1 MAKPPFQNKY
11 IKLPMQTIDLIS
23 LIKADKMQVNVK
35 NHMTFALR
43 LFWTVIIAFLILFF
57 INIYHKPHI
66 IINLLITVVVFL
78 PLMWSVIS
86 RRSQNKQLRS
96 RYPYAF
102 KSIVES
108 YGLELAQG
116 KELPLVDTYLLSG
129 YDERI
134 FLCMEE
140 LHKYQEDHQHPIS
153 PFLYKKK
160 YYSKEEYDKRWN
172 IILYFIRIVE
182 GEDVIYTED
191 QIGMLCEKYK
201 VWSDISKRMLTESWD
216 DIYHDISLDKEYT
229 NQFLELINRKFK
241 DYTKKPDGLRDL
253 YTKESEIDNSLLY
266 SNYVLCL
273 QSAYTQILHYVDM
286 KKGGVD
292 DNEDFNRKNR
302 RMQKVMSSL
311 SIYLMVAVTIGGGL
325 IIWTNTGTFTIGL
338 ASAIGI
344 SGVCMFLYLLYRKV
358 LEYLLVITFKSN
370 PTIMSS
376 IASME
381 GIYPDNVLN
390 STNYLT
396 ESDIWKLLLVD
407 GDLFKYPPLII
418 KPIRNRFVTLLENYP
433 NGVQKALDNMVKEPK
448 YRNLLVSEDA
458 NKKEKKNKAI
468 KAQCL
473 LYNLLNVDA
482 FEIVRNIID
491 SEETIIMLEKTFSSA
506 ISADEMEELN
516 IIEKKGLV
524 LTKKWIHI
532 KANSRMEEINQLT
545 EEERYWD
552 GQQNCPIIFPLRF
565 SSVLDCLKKAGV
577 PLETITKLK
586 ISGTINS
593 VDIRVLRELSGIGS
607 YLSYP
612 WDYYEGEPLLFGK
625 FDNHLV
631 ALDLSEAEVV
641 SDQWYRRIDSYDKHG
656 CWSMGLFGDKEF
668 IDCCHPHELDDWF
681 VGARLKHL
689 VLPQKIKK
697 INSVPTIKNLY
708 AYTGNELLKNEIW
721 NESCLEMPTIRELS
735 QLTYEEHNE
744 ILIDADH
751 LIEKDYIDRNGIK
764 WEVKDEVALDEE
776 DKAKFSSAKV
786 VSSDFGKSVCLFPKN
801 GKGTQFIPLSTQG
814 EQLAIGDNVS
824 LDAITIQVIGRTSEK
839 DIMRVKINTNKIE
852 DNNKSE
858 KDGDIHVD
866 DSIKNKE
873 TIENDKESTASCST
887 PTKIFLFF
895 DTETTGVPRNYNAP
909 SSDIQNWPRLVQLAW
924 ILTDE
929 KSNIVNTNNLI
940 IRPNGYTIPTDA
952 AKVHG
957 ITTEVAMREGIPLG
971 EAIDLFMED
980 LNTARYIVGHNVD
993 FDKKIVGAEMIRLGM
1008 KDIMDSKKS
1017 YCTMLSSIDFCK
1029 IPGKYGYKY
1038 PKLQELYKKLF
1049 GSEFDNA
1056 HDTLSDIEATEKCF
1070 WELKKREL
1078 I

>member
-1 MAKPPFQNKY
+1 MTKPPFQNKY
-11 IKLPMQTIDLIS
+11 IKLPMQIIDLIS

-108 YGLELAQG
+108 YGLELVQG
-116 KELPLVDTYLLSG
+116 KGLSLVDTYLLSG

-140 LHKYQEDHQHPIS
+140 MHKYQEDHQHPIS
-153 PFLYKKK
+153 PLLYKKK
-160 YYSKEEYDKRWN
+160 YYNKEEYDKEWN
-172 IILYFIRIVE
+172 MILYYIRKVE

-191 QIGMLCEKYK
+191 QVGMLCEKYK
-201 VWSDISKRMLTESWD
+201 VWSEISKRMLTESWGA
-216 DIYHDISLDKEYT
+216 IFHDMSLNKEYT
-229 NQFLELINRKFK
+229 NQFLELLNRNFK

-253 YTKESEIDNSLLY
+253 FIIESEIDNSLLHF
-266 SNYVLCL
+266 NYVSCP
-273 QSAYTQILHYVDM
+273 QFAYAHILRYVDM
-286 KKGGVD
+286 KNGGVD
-292 DNEDFNRKNR
+292 DNEDFNREYR
-302 RMQKVMSSL
+302 RMQKIMSSL
-311 SIYLMVAVTIGGGL
+311 PIYIMVTVTIVGGL
-325 IIWTNTGTFTIGL
+325 LTWIATGTFGIGFV
-338 ASAIGI
+338 SAIGI
-344 SGVCMFLYLLYRKV
+344 GVVCMLLYWFYRQV
-358 LEYLLVITFKSN
+358 LEHLLITKFKN
-370 PTIMSS
+370 HPTIMAS
-376 IASME
+376 IATME
-381 GIYPDNVLN
+381 GIDSDKVIN
-390 STNYLT
+390 STSYLT
-396 ESDIWKLLLVD
+396 ESEIWKLLLVD

-418 KPIRNRFVTLLENYP
+418 KPIRNSFVTLLENYP
-433 NGVQKALDNMVKEPK
+433 NGVQKALDNMIKEPK

-458 NKKEKKNKAI
+458 HKKGNKNKAI
-468 KAQCL
+468 KAHCL

-491 SEETIIMLEKTFSSA
+491 SEETIIILERSFSSA
-506 ISADEMEELN
+506 ILADEMEELN

-524 LTKKWIHI
+524 FTKKWIHI
-532 KANSRMEEINQLT
+532 KANSKMEEINLLT
-545 EEERYWD
+545 EEEMYWD
-552 GQQNCPIIFPLRF
+552 GPKVCPTIFPLRF
-565 SSVLDCLKKAGV
+565 SSVLDCLKKSDI
-577 PLETITKLK
+577 PLGTITKMK

-612 WDYYEGEPLLFGK
+612 WEYYEGEPLLFKK
-625 FDNHLV
+625 FDNHLI

-641 SDQWYRRIDSYDKHG
+641 SDQWYRRIDGYDKHG
-656 CWSMGLFGDKEF
+656 FWTMGLFGGEDF
-668 IDCCHPHELDDWF
+668 SDCCHPYELDDWF
-681 VGARLKHL
+681 VGSRLKHL
-689 VLPQKIKK
+689 VLPQNIKIIK
-697 INSVPTIKNLY
+697 SVPTVKNLY

-721 NESCLEMPTIRELS
+721 NESGVEKPTIRELS
-735 QLTYEEHNE
+735 QLTYEEHKE
-744 ILIDADH
+744 IFIDADH

-764 WEVKDEVALDEE
+764 WQVKNETVLDAE
-776 DKAKFSSAKV
+776 DKAKFESAKV
-786 VSSDFGKSVCLFPKN
+786 VYSDFGKSVCFFLKN

-814 EQLAIGDNVS
+814 EQPAIGDNIN
-824 LDAITIQVIGRTSEK
+824 LDAITIQVIGRTNEK
-839 DIMRVKINTNKIE
+839 DIMRVKINANKIE
-852 DNNKSE
+852 VISKSE
-858 KDGDIHVD
+858 KEGNIHID
-866 DSIKNKE
+866 DSIKSKGA
-873 TIENDKESTASCST
+873 IENDKESTASCST
-887 PTKIFLFF
+887 SKNVFLFF
-895 DTETTGVPRNYNAP
+895 DTETTGVPRNYKAP

-924 ILTDE
+924 ILTDDKE
-929 KSNIVNTNNLI
+929 NKIHSGNLI
-940 IRPNGYTIPTDA
+940 VRPDGFDIPTDV

-957 ITTEVAMREGIPLG
+957 ITTEVAMREGIPLS
-971 EAIDLFMED
+971 EAIDQFVED
-980 LNTARYIVGHNVD
+980 LNTAKYIVGHNIA

-1017 YCTMLSSIDFCK
+1017 YCTMQSSIEFCK

-1049 GSEFDNA
+1049 GTEFDNA
-1056 HDTLSDIEATEKCF
+1056 HNAMSDIEATEKCF

>member
-1 MAKPPFQNKY
+1 
-11 IKLPMQTIDLIS
+11 MQIIDLIS

-35 NHMTFALR
+35 NHMTFTLR

-57 INIYHKPHI
+57 INIYHKQHI
-66 IINLLITVVVFL
+66 VINLFITIAVFL
-78 PLMWSVIS
+78 PLLCSVIN
-86 RRSQNKQLRS
+86 RRKKNKIIKS

-102 KSIVES
+102 KSVVES
-108 YGLELAQG
+108 YGLELVQG
-116 KELPLVDTYLLSG
+116 KELPIVDTYLLSG
-129 YDERI
+129 YDERL

-140 LHKYQEDHQHPIS
+140 MHKYQEDHQHPIS

-172 IILYFIRIVE
+172 MILYFIRIVE
-182 GEDVIYTED
+182 GENVIYTED
-191 QIGMLCEKYK
+191 QIGMLCGKYK
-201 VWSDISKRMLTESWD
+201 VWSEMSKRMLTESWD

-229 NQFLELINRKFK
+229 NQFLELLNRKFK
-241 DYTKKPDGLRDL
+241 DYTKKPDELRDL

-292 DNEDFNRKNR
+292 DNEDFNRKYR
-302 RMQKVMSSL
+302 KTQKVMSYL
-311 SIYLMVAVTIGGGL
+311 SYLMVAVTIGGGL
-325 IIWTNTGTFTIGL
+325 LVWSATGTFGIGFV
-338 ASAIGI
+338 SAIGI
-344 SGVCMFLYLLYRKV
+344 GVFCMLLYWFYRQA
-358 LEYLLVITFKSN
+358 LEHLLITKFKN
-370 PTIMSS
+370 HPTIMSS

-381 GIYPDNVLN
+381 GIDPDKVLN
-390 STNYLT
+390 STSYLT
-396 ESDIWKLLLVD
+396 ESEIWKLLLVD
-407 GDLFKYPPLII
+407 GDLFKYSPLII
-418 KPIRNRFVTLLENYP
+418 KPIKNSFVTLLENYP

-458 NKKEKKNKAI
+458 NKKGNKNKAI

-491 SEETIIMLEKTFSSA
+491 SEETIIMLERSFSSA
-506 ISADEMEELN
+506 ISVDEMEELN

-532 KANSRMEEINQLT
+532 KANSKMEEINQLT
-545 EEERYWD
+545 EKERYWD

-586 ISGTINS
+586 ISGTVNS

-612 WDYYEGEPLLFGK
+612 WEYYKGEPILFGK

-786 VSSDFGKSVCLFPKN
+786 VSSDFGKSVCLFLKN
-801 GKGTQFIPLSTQG
+801 GKYS
-814 EQLAIGDNVS
+814 
-824 LDAITIQVIGRTSEK
+824 ITR
-839 DIMRVKINTNKIE
+839 
-852 DNNKSE
+852 
-858 KDGDIHVD
+858 
-866 DSIKNKE
+866 
-873 TIENDKESTASCST
+873 
-887 PTKIFLFF
+887 F
-895 DTETTGVPRNYNAP
+895 
-909 SSDIQNWPRLVQLAW
+909 
-924 ILTDE
+924 
-929 KSNIVNTNNLI
+929 
-940 IRPNGYTIPTDA
+940 
-952 AKVHG
+952 
-957 ITTEVAMREGIPLG
+957 
-971 EAIDLFMED
+971 
-980 LNTARYIVGHNVD
+980 
-993 FDKKIVGAEMIRLGM
+993 
-1008 KDIMDSKKS
+1008 
-1017 YCTMLSSIDFCK
+1017 
-1029 IPGKYGYKY
+1029 
-1038 PKLQELYKKLF
+1038 
-1049 GSEFDNA
+1049 
-1056 HDTLSDIEATEKCF
+1056 
-1070 WELKKREL
+1070 
-1078 I
+1078 

>member
-1 MAKPPFQNKY
+1 MQN
-11 IKLPMQTIDLIS
+11 DNLIS

-66 IINLLITVVVFL
+66 VINLLITVVVFL

-129 YDERI
+129 YDERL

-140 LHKYQEDHQHPIS
+140 MHKYQEDHQHPIS

-160 YYSKEEYDKRWN
+160 YYSDK
-172 IILYFIRIVE
+172 
-182 GEDVIYTED
+182 
-191 QIGMLCEKYK
+191 
-201 VWSDISKRMLTESWD
+201 
-216 DIYHDISLDKEYT
+216 
-229 NQFLELINRKFK
+229 
-241 DYTKKPDGLRDL
+241 
-253 YTKESEIDNSLLY
+253 
-266 SNYVLCL
+266 
-273 QSAYTQILHYVDM
+273 
-286 KKGGVD
+286 
-292 DNEDFNRKNR
+292 DFNRKYR
-302 RMQKVMSSL
+302 KTQKVMSSL

-325 IIWTNTGTFTIGL
+325 FIWTKTGIFTIGL

-344 SGVCMFLYLLYRKV
+344 SGVCMLLYLLYRKV
-358 LEYLLVITFKSN
+358 LEYLLGALFKGN

-381 GIYPDNVLN
+381 GIDPDKVLN
-390 STNYLT
+390 STSDLI
-396 ESDIWKLLLVD
+396 ESEIWKLLLVD

-418 KPIRNRFVTLLENYP
+418 KPIRNSFVTLLENYP

-458 NKKEKKNKAI
+458 NKKGNKNKAI

-491 SEETIIMLEKTFSSA
+491 SEETIIIMERSFSSA

-545 EEERYWD
+545 EKERYWD

-612 WDYYEGEPLLFGK
+612 WEYYEGEPLLFGK

-631 ALDLSEAEVV
+631 ALDLSEAEVI
-641 SDQWYRRIDSYDKHG
+641 SNQWYRRIDSYDKHG

-681 VGARLKHL
+681 VGARLRHL

-697 INSVPTIKNLY
+697 INSVPTIKKLY

-786 VSSDFGKSVCLFPKN
+786 VSSDFGKSVCLFLKN

-814 EQLAIGDNVS
+814 EQPAIGDNIS
-824 LDAITIQVIGRTSEK
+824 LDAITIQVIGRANEK
-839 DIMRVKINTNKIE
+839 DIIRAKIIANKIE

-858 KDGDIHVD
+858 KDGEIHID
-866 DSIKNKE
+866 DSIKNKG
-873 TIENDKESTASCST
+873 TIENEKESTASCST
-887 PTKIFLFF
+887 SKILFLFF
-895 DTETTGVPRNYNAP
+895 DTETTGVPRNYKAP

-924 ILTDE
+924 ILTDD
-929 KSNIVNTNNLI
+929 KGNRIHSGDVIVKPD
-940 IRPNGYTIPTDA
+940 RFTIPTDA

-957 ITTEVAMREGIPLG
+957 ITTEIAMKEGIPLG
-971 EAIDLFMED
+971 KAINQFIDD
-980 LNTARYIVGHNVD
+980 LNTARYIVGHNID

-1008 KDIMDSKKS
+1008 EDIMDSKRS
-1017 YCTMLSSIDFCK
+1017 YCTMQSSIDFCK
-1029 IPGKYGYKY
+1029 IPSKYGYKY

-1049 GSEFDNA
+1049 GTEFDNA
-1056 HDTLSDIEATEKCF
+1056 HDAMNDIEATEKCF
-1070 WELKKREL
+1070 WELRKRKL